1 MITPTLSIIE
11 LTVGDWQA
19 ALSWFQQYFS
29 SQVIHLDAA
38 NGYVL
43 LDAGSIHLAIKGSA
57 DAPLPQGVLLQW
69 QVDNLEVFLSEVIE
83 KGCRILKPIKQSE
96 EGYRRCVLEGPEGIP
111 ILVYETMREEYS
123 AREK

>member
-1 MITPTLSIIE
+1 M
-11 LTVGDWQA
+11 
-19 ALSWFQQYFS
+19 SWFQQYFS
-29 SQVIHLDAA
+29 LQVIHLDAS

-57 DAPLPQGVLLQW
+57 DAPLPHGVLLQW
-69 QVDNLEVFLSEVIE
+69 QVENLDAFQTEVTD
-83 KGCRILKPIKQSE
+83 KGCRVLKPIKESE

-123 AREK
+123 VGEK